1 MAGQRTAVILVSL
14 IGLVVLG
21 IAASGLLD
29 AARVA
34 QLAVNLMVPVTVMF
48 LFWRAARRRILEREA
63 VLAAAEGLEGVANRA
78 TGRFLAG
85 IAHELTPHPER
96 CNLRDEVL
104 VVAVDY
110 QDLGA
115 DVKVV
120 VPDLQVS
127 TDPNLLRQILH
138 VMVGNA
144 IRHGGDRVAI
154 WAAVDGETVRLA
166 VSDDGPGLPEEIGD
180 RVFERYV
187 DLAEEA
193 ETGREGS
200 GLAVANAL
208 GERIGAQLGY
218 KRDPSWTHFMVSL
231 PLGSRGARPHS
242 GRFPLRAGV
251 G

>member
-1 MAGQRTAVILVSL
+1 MAGNRAAVILVSL

-21 IAASGLLD
+21 IAASGFLD
-29 AARVA
+29 AARAA
-34 QLAVNLMVPVTVMF
+34 QLAVNLIVPVTVMF

-63 VLAAAEGLEGVANRA
+63 VLATAEGLEGVANRA

-85 IAHELTPHPER
+85 IAHELNPHPEP

-120 VPDLQVS
+120 VPDVQVS

-144 IRHGGDRVAI
+144 IRHGGERVAI
-154 WAAVDGETVRLA
+154 WAAVDEGNVRLA
-166 VSDDGPGLPEEIGD
+166 VSDDGPGLPEELGD
-180 RVFERYV
+180 RIFERYV

-193 ETGREGS
+193 ETGRAGS
-200 GLAVANAL
+200 GLSVADAL
-208 GERIGAQLGY
+208 GERIGAQMSY
-218 KRDPSWTHFMVSL
+218 RRDPSWTHFIVSL
-231 PLGSRGARPHS
+231 PLGPRTAKPDS

>member
-1 MAGQRTAVILVSL
+1 MAGNRAAVILVSL

-21 IAASGLLD
+21 IAASGFLD
-29 AARVA
+29 AAHAV
-34 QLAVNLMVPVTVMF
+34 QLAVNLIVPVTVMF

-63 VLAAAEGLEGVANRA
+63 VLATAEGLEGVANRA

-85 IAHELTPHPER
+85 IAHELNPHPEP

-120 VPDLQVS
+120 VPDVQVS

-144 IRHGGDRVAI
+144 IRHGGERVAI
-154 WAAVDGETVRLA
+154 WAAVDEGNVRLA
-166 VSDDGPGLPEEIGD
+166 VSDDGPGLPEELGD
-180 RVFERYV
+180 RIFERYV

-193 ETGREGS
+193 ETGRAGS
-200 GLAVANAL
+200 GLSVADAL
-208 GERIGAQLGY
+208 GERIGAQLSY
-218 KRDPSWTHFMVSL
+218 RRDPSWTHFIVSL
-231 PLGSRGARPHS
+231 PLGPRTAKPDS

>member
-1 MAGQRTAVILVSL
+1 MAGHGAAVILVSL

-21 IAASGLLD
+21 IAASGFLD
-29 AARVA
+29 AARIA
-34 QLAVNLMVPVTVMF
+34 QLTVSLIVPATVMF

-63 VLAAAEGLEGVANRA
+63 VLAAGGGLDVVANRA

-85 IAHELTPHPER
+85 IAHELAPHLER

-120 VPDLQVS
+120 VPDLQLS

-144 IRHGGDRVAI
+144 IRHGGERVAI
-154 WAAVDGETVRLA
+154 WAAVDGENVRLA
-166 VSDDGPGLPEEIGD
+166 VSDDGPGLPDEIGD

-193 ETGREGS
+193 ETGGAGS

-208 GERIGAQLGY
+208 GERIGAQLSY

-231 PLGSRGARPHS
+231 PVGHRSAGSHS
-242 GRFPLRAGV
+242 GRFPIRAGV

>member
-1 MAGQRTAVILVSL
+1 MAGHRTAVILVSL

-21 IAASGLLD
+21 IAMSGLLD
-29 AARVA
+29 AARFA
-34 QLAVNLMVPVTVMF
+34 QLTVNLIVPTTVMF
-48 LFWRAARRRILEREA
+48 LFWRAARIRVLDREA
-63 VLAAAEGLEGVANRA
+63 ELADTQWLEGAANRA

-85 IAHELTPHPER
+85 TAHELTPHPER

-104 VVAVDY
+104 VVAADY

-115 DVKVV
+115 DVKLV
-120 VPDLQVS
+120 VPDLQVA

-144 IRHGGDRVAI
+144 IRHGGERVAI

-187 DLAEEA
+187 DLAEGA
-193 ETGREGS
+193 ESRRAGS
-200 GLAVANAL
+200 GLVIANAL
-208 GERIGAQLGY
+208 GELIGAQMSY
-218 KRDPSWTHFMVSL
+218 RRDPSWTHFMVSL
-231 PLGSRGARPHS
+231 PLGPKTARPHP
-242 GRFPLRAGV
+242 GRVPLRAGI

>member
-1 MAGQRTAVILVSL
+1 MAGHGTAVILVSL

-21 IAASGLLD
+21 TAASGLLD

-34 QLAVNLMVPVTVMF
+34 QLAVNLIVPVTVMF
-48 LFWRAARRRILEREA
+48 LFWRAARSRMLEREA

-96 CNLRDEVL
+96 CDLRDEVL

-120 VPDLQVS
+120 VPELQVS

-144 IRHGGDRVAI
+144 IRHGGERVAI

-193 ETGREGS
+193 EIGRAGS
-200 GLAVANAL
+200 GLTVANSL
-208 GERIGAQLGY
+208 GERIGAQMSY

-231 PLGSRGARPHS
+231 PLGPETARPHS
-242 GRFPLRAGV
+242 GRIPLRTGV